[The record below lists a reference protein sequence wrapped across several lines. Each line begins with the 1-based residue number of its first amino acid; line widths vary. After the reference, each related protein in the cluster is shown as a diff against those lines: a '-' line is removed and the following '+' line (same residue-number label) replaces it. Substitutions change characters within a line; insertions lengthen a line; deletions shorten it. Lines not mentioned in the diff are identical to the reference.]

1 MKKIFFIFLLT
12 VGLFGNNFD
21 KYFSMAQNYYW
32 LSIDEGIKSSV
43 WFKTKKYLALAEK
56 ELKKEPNKQ
65 NLKKLKALKDEVN
78 TFYLTKY
85 YTMDGYFP
93 MLKLVSTSFFLFPK
107 KSRQHTLAKPADFIA
122 VENTSESLTGRLKTL
137 VQNHVFFNSSNPYWN
152 EIAFE
157 IFNANGKY
165 YAHLTEEPKEILNN
179 KELKDFYSNNI
190 TPDIIKKLLN
200 YVNKSKV
207 YIVRIEKTPLEK
219 NDVYVTAYG
228 EVYTKNGYN
237 KDKSSIT
244 FGYSIDERGKWPVL
258 ILVHILLLGLALF
271 LTAYFVKKTQ
281 NRSLYLIVLIGF
293 IVGRVLPWVIVPS
306 IESFMPNGDLN
317 VLYTLWW
324 VILVG
329 IAIILAPI
337 YAMDL
342 IYKKIQNYIKLP
354 SIAGKGGIIGLS
366 ISAGVLGYLFVPY
379 IFTYGDVLSVW
390 ENILYFGLFSVAI
403 LISGY
408 VSGKIFDKSDKT
420 EEYYIIVFVITS
432 AILFIS
438 LVHTDLIWLAI
449 SSILTIIASFLVI
462 RMKKSEFVKEIKQK
476 FESVEDI
483 EKGLNQENYYEFEY
497 YNDLI
502 QKTGVKK

>member
-1 MKKIFFIFLLT
+1 MKKILFILLIV
-12 VGLFGNNFD
+12 VGLFANNFD

-32 LSIDEGIKSSV
+32 LSIEEGIKSSV
-43 WFKTKKYLALAEK
+43 WFKTKKYLTLAKK
-56 ELKKEPNKQ
+56 ELKKEPNRQ
-65 NLKKLKALKDEVN
+65 NSKKLNALKNEVN

-107 KSRQHTLAKPADFIA
+107 KSRQHTLAKQADFIA
-122 VENTSESLTGRLKTL
+122 VENATESLTGRLKTL
-137 VQNHVFFNSSNPYWN
+137 VQNHVFFNSPNPYLN

-165 YAHLTEEPKEILNN
+165 YSHLMEEPEEILND

-190 TPDIIKKLLN
+190 TPEIVKKLLS

-237 KDKSSIT
+237 KDKSSVT
-244 FGYSIDERGKWPVL
+244 SGYSIDESGKWPVL
-258 ILVHILLLGLALF
+258 ILIHILLLGLVLF
-271 LTAYFVKKTQ
+271 LTTYFVRKTQ
-281 NRSLYLIVLIGF
+281 NKSLYIIVLIGF
-293 IVGRVLPWVIVPS
+293 IAGRVLPWIIVPS

-324 VILVG
+324 VVLVG

-342 IYKKIQNYIKLP
+342 IYKKIQNYIKFP
-354 SIAGKGGIIGLS
+354 SIAGKGGIIGFS

-379 IFTYGDVLSVW
+379 IFTYGDILSVW
-390 ENILYFGLFSVAI
+390 ENMLYFGLFSFAV
-403 LISGY
+403 LLSGY
-408 VSGKIFDKSDKT
+408 VSGKIFDKSDKM
-420 EEYYIIVFVITS
+420 EEYYIVVFVITS
-432 AILFIS
+432 ALLFVS
-438 LVHTDLIWLAI
+438 LVHTDLIWLTL
-449 SSILTIIASFLVI
+449 SSILTIIASLLVI
-462 RMKKSEFVKEIKQK
+462 RMKKSEFVKEVKQK

-483 EKGLNQENYYEFEY
+483 EKGLNQENYYEFKY